1 MHRFKLLTHKLKQ
14 TRVHSRKK
22 KQQNVSQSFNKSIF
36 IYTVRRL
43 GPEHSH
49 AHVLN
54 GTSAPPGLNFHNL
67 HMCWWPCT
75 SMRTCETTHCAN
87 SVEAHSPCSTTTYTA
102 HTKKRTK
109 KRAKD
114 RWRKKRP
121 SNSYNHL
128 LVATLFR
135 SLARLTS
142 PATVLILPLS
152 LSIPF
157 VVYIFIADGSKG
169 IYLRAFPFR
178 RCLSVFIRVCLMN
191 MYLCGGGSIASK

>member
-1 MHRFKLLTHKLKQ
+1 MYWTAHRHPLGSISITSICVDGRAPLCVRVRPPIVPIVSKHIHHARLLLTQHTLKKE
-14 TRVHSRKK
+14 KK
-22 KQQNVSQSFNKSIF
+22 K
-36 IYTVRRL
+36 
-43 GPEHSH
+43 G
-49 AHVLN
+49 
-54 GTSAPPGLNFHNL
+54 
-67 HMCWWPCT
+67 
-75 SMRTCETTHCAN
+75 
-87 SVEAHSPCSTTTYTA
+87 
-102 HTKKRTK
+102 
-109 KRAKD
+109 AKD